1 MYVFPASFSKGL
13 HAGFSHASWSNIHG
27 SRGKRFALLF
37 VLHSGFVYARCTL
50 AFFRACTS
58 RYHNHNASILNAR
71 PRATKTRRVRGNVE
85 EKAKINRSESFG
97 LAVVRCSGFGYT
109 PYSIRV
115 QLTPHTG
122 RPTWCA
128 PVRAGWLAGAD
139 AGLSC
144 GSGGFALKQAHDG
157 PRGFNP
163 IKAEYYNNN
172 NTPRC
177 TMCRTG
183 GPEISPNKAFVLRG
197 GAGGGDD
204 YFTVHSA
211 STKKRKFWSCV

>member
-128 PVRAGWLAGAD
+128 PVRAGWRCNENKHNAWMYIKCALIYIVFSIMRVEGVAVFLLLLYCTSSLAVSTVKGVLVFATHCVLCSESEGA
-139 AGLSC
+139 ATAVEYRI
-144 GSGGFALKQAHDG
+144 GSECL
-157 PRGFNP
+157 
-163 IKAEYYNNN
+163 
-172 NTPRC
+172 
-177 TMCRTG
+177 
-183 GPEISPNKAFVLRG
+183 
-197 GAGGGDD
+197 
-204 YFTVHSA
+204 
-211 STKKRKFWSCV
+211 